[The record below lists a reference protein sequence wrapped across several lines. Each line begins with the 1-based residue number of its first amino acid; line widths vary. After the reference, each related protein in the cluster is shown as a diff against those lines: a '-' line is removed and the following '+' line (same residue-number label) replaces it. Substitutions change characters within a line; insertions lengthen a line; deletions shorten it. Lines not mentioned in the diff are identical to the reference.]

1 MNSDLDRIKQIIL
14 GEEYDALLKLRDE
27 INDDGQFSK
36 TVSNII
42 TEALKERSLK
52 DDSISEVLAP
62 TIDQAIS
69 SSINQDPK
77 KLAESLYPIMGPAI
91 RKSITETMQQMLDNL
106 NQLLEESVSPKSLR
120 WRFDAWRTGKS
131 YSELVLL
138 NTLEFS
144 VEQVFLIHR
153 ETSLLINHQYS
164 ELADTRDPDM
174 VSGMFSAIQDFIEDS
189 FSTQEGDELDTL
201 RLGDLTVVIERGP
214 SAILA
219 AVVRGRVPEA
229 LRSGLSTSLEKLHRM
244 KRAELSS
251 YDGDP
256 EVFLDSEDDLR
267 KVLMSQK
274 KDEVKEKKEIPWLAV
289 LSIIAA
295 LSALGYWNYLQY
307 QDSIVRADLLDSLG
321 KEPGYVLLSSD
332 FSDHILH
339 VELLVD
345 PDARKP
351 ADVVMLEQEKFT
363 IEFIQYPQL
372 SLIDSL
378 IEKRARRLLQP
389 SIETELEV
397 QESILVLAGIADSDW
412 LDSVRPLWPAVTGL
426 TALDSSNLNLYYP
439 RREAIDLSIP
449 IVEAAQLQFANGET
463 LAEFD
468 IATINSLVNE
478 ISQLNALVLEEFGN
492 NVKIDVVGYT
502 DESGTAEFNRQVGFE
517 RAQSFR
523 QILIDN
529 GVAAEILTSFSAFD
543 HPSNDGIA
551 ERMTRLVVD
560 PSSLEQ

>member
-1 MNSDLDRIKQIIL
+1 MNSDLDRIKKIIL
-14 GEEYDALLKLRDE
+14 GEEYDSLLKLREE

-36 TVSNII
+36 IVSNII
-42 TEALKERSLK
+42 TEALKERSRK

-201 RLGDLTVVIERGP
+201 RLGDLTVVIQRGP

-229 LRSGLSTSLEKLHRM
+229 LRSELSKNLEKMHRM
-244 KRAELSS
+244 KKAELSS
-251 YDGDP
+251 YQGDP
-256 EVFLDSEDDLR
+256 DVFLDCEDDLR
-267 KVLMSQK
+267 TLLMSEK
-274 KDEVKEKKEIPWLAV
+274 REEKAREVPWLAV
-289 LSIIAA
+289 LSIIVIVAGI
-295 LSALGYWNYLQY
+295 GYWNYLLY
-307 QDSIVRADLLDSLG
+307 QDSQIRASLVDTFAQEPGYILLDSSFADD
-321 KEPGYVLLSSD
+321 VLN
-332 FSDHILH
+332 

-345 PDARKP
+345 PDAREP
-351 ADVVMLEQEKFT
+351 ADVAALEHEKFSV
-363 IEFIQYPQL
+363 EVIQHAQL
-372 SLIDSL
+372 SLLDSL
-378 IEKRARRLLQP
+378 VEKRAFRLLDP
-389 SIETELEV
+389 ANETALTV
-397 QESILVLAGIADSDW
+397 NNSVLVLSGIADNDW
-412 LDSVRPLWPAVTGL
+412 LESIQTLWPAVTGL
-426 TALDSSNLNLYYP
+426 TSLDSSGLTLYFP
-439 RREAIDLSIP
+439 RREAIERAVP
-449 IVEAAQLQFANGET
+449 VVEAARLPFANGET
-463 LAEFD
+463 VADFDVEAIDLLARE
-468 IATINSLVNE
+468 IN
-478 ISQLNALVLEEFGN
+478 QLNELVLEEVGGS
-492 NVKIDVVGYT
+492 VKIDVVGYT
-502 DESGTAEFNRQVGFE
+502 DESGTTDFNRQVGLE

-523 QILIDN
+523 QILIN
-529 GVAAEILTSFSAFD
+529 AGVADDILTSYSAFD

-560 PSSLEQ
+560 PSSLVK